1 MIYFDNAAT
10 TQPSKSVIE
19 KISEVLNDN
28 YGNPSGIY
36 SLGLKAKREIND
48 ARHVIANMLG
58 CFDKEILFTSGGSES
73 DNTAIKSVA
82 RALKDKGCHIITSSV
97 EHHAVLESCKEL
109 EKEGFKITYLPVDK
123 SGRVS
128 PDDLE
133 KEIREDTILVSVMM
147 VNNELGTIEPIEE
160 IGKICKKNQVVFH
173 TDAVQAFGKMPID
186 VNKLNIDLLSASA
199 HKFHGPKGTGFLY
212 VRSGTPVLPFVN
224 GGEQE
229 FGLRAGTENVPNIAG
244 MAVAAKEA
252 DLAMQERKEYI
263 EKLKRKAY
271 ELIIKNIPDTY
282 VNGNLDNSVPEI
294 LNLNIKGI
302 EGESLLINLDM
313 RGVCAST
320 GSACAMSSREPSHVL
335 RAIGLADEDQ
345 RSSLRLSFSYL
356 NTEEEVEKSV
366 EAIKA
371 SVEYLRKL
379 RRQNG
384 DL

>member
-19 KISEVLNDN
+19 KISEVLNDK

-82 RALKDKGCHIITSSV
+82 RALKDKGRHIITSSV

-109 EKEGFKITYLPVDK
+109 EKEGFKITYLPADK

-133 KEIREDTILVSVMM
+133 KEIREDTILVSIMM

-160 IGKICKKNQVVFH
+160 IGKICRRNQVVFH

-186 VNKLNIDLLSASA
+186 VNRLNIDLLSASA

-345 RSSLRLSFSYL
+345 RSSLRLSFSHL
-356 NTEEEVEKSV
+356 NTEEEVEKGV
-366 EAIKA
+366 EAINA